1 MPSDRVSRKGAENAK
16 DAQSLKK
23 RANSD
28 DRLPLSQA
36 WERGLGGEGRLV
48 RIRAALAEANLDAL
62 MISVPGEENLGGESR
77 YYTSGFTGS
86 AGVVL
91 VTRDSAVIAA
101 DFRYTEQAEREC
113 QPRGFTI
120 YPALGARTEW
130 FPKFVAEAGITGKRV
145 GLATRDVTYAGRLS
159 LTKLS
164 RPLATADRPK
174 WLPAPDI
181 IGKLRVAK
189 DADELRLL
197 QAAIDI
203 SDRAFDQLEAALVPE
218 MTEVAA
224 AELFAHNVKAE
235 GGDSISF
242 ETIVAGGPNGAMP
255 HAHPTLAALGE
266 GQPIVI
272 DMGAKFGGYCS
283 DLTRT
288 VVIGEP
294 DAKFHEIYGI
304 VFEAQQAAIEGVEV
318 GMRADA
324 AHQLAQAVIDKAGY
338 GERFGHGLGHGIGLA
353 VHEDPYLGKS
363 GRDTLEEGMVFTI
376 EPGIYIPGWGGVRIE
391 DIVVLENGK
400 ARVLS
405 KARKLTPAGV

>member
-1 MPSDRVSRKGAENAK
+1 MKQSKANA
-16 DAQSLKK
+16 
-23 RANSD
+23 
-28 DRLPLSQA
+28 DRL
-36 WERGLGGEGRLV
+36 E
-48 RIRAALAEANLDAL
+48 RIRAALEEARLDAL

-86 AGVVL
+86 AGVVV

-101 DFRYTEQAEREC
+101 DFRYTEQAERESE
-113 QPRGFTI
+113 PRGFKV
-120 YPALGARTEW
+120 YAALGGRTEW
-130 FPKFVAEAGITGKRV
+130 FPKFVADTGIAAKRV
-145 GLATRDVTYAGRLS
+145 GLATSDMTYAGRLS

-164 RPLATADRPK
+164 RPLAVAERPK
-174 WLPAPDI
+174 WVPAPNI
-181 IGKLRVAK
+181 IGKLRVVK
-189 DADELRLL
+189 DAEELGLL
-197 QAAIDI
+197 QRAIDI
-203 SDRAFDQLEAALVPE
+203 SDSAFEQLERQIEPE
-218 MTEVAA
+218 MTELEA
-224 AELFAHNVKAE
+224 AEHFAANVKAA
-235 GGDSISF
+235 GGDDISF

-255 HAHPTLAALGE
+255 HAHPTASALGK
-266 GQPIVI
+266 GRPIVI
-272 DMGAKFGGYCS
+272 DMGAKSGGYCS

-288 VVIGEP
+288 VVIGKP
-294 DAKFHEIYGI
+294 DAKFHEIYDI

-324 AHQLAQAVIDKAGY
+324 AHQLAQDVIDRAGY
-338 GERFGHGLGHGIGLA
+338 GERFGHGLGHGVGLA

-400 ARVLS
+400 ASVLS